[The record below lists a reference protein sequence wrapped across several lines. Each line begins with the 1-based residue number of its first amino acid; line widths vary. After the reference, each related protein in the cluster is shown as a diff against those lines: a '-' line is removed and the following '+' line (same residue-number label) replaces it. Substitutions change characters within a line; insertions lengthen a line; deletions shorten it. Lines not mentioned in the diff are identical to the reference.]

1 MDTESTFRGL
11 LEPYTKRT
19 VQEALQFL
27 SFATVGSR
35 KIPLPSPISRLV
47 TAILSRRAYLLG
59 QPSHQ
64 LYTLA
69 GELGL

>member
-1 MDTESTFRGL
+1 
-11 LEPYTKRT
+11 
-19 VQEALQFL
+19 QEALQFF

-35 KIPLPSPISRLV
+35 KMPLPSPISRLV